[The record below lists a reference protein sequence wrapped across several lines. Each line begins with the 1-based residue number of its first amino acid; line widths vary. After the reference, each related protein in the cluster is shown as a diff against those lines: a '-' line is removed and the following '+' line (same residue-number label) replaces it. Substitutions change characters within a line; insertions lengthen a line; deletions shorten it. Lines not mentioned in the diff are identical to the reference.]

1 MNFFLYDDS
10 GRIHEAG
17 YCPDSMYKLQARPGL
32 HLGKGT
38 AGFNTHYVVNGEP
51 VAMPP
56 KPSDF
61 AVFNYQT
68 LQWDVD
74 TTRAEAAV
82 RKERDTLIAAT
93 DWTQLPDVSQETREL
108 WATYRQALRDVTLQ
122 EGFPLAVVWPDQP
135 K

>member
-1 MNFFLYDDS
+1 
-10 GRIHEAG
+10 
-17 YCPDSMYKLQARPGL
+17 
-32 HLGKGT
+32 
-38 AGFNTHYVVNGEP
+38 
-51 VAMPP
+51 MPP

-68 LQWDVD
+68 QQWDVD

-108 WATYRQALRDVTLQ
+108 WAAYRQALRDVTLQ